1 MKTSLEQSV
10 PAQATNPGWTPA
22 QSAGSRTTESLCA
35 RLTAGTSRAAVT
47 FAGQGVEVFDELA
60 TLIES
65 SPTAHALVVQVSEVT
80 RRWPNVVDFAR
91 AGAFDQGFDPWLW
104 ASTPAARPER
114 AYLASSPVSQP
125 AILLCQ
131 AARWASCL
139 DLGLRAAVASGGIVA
154 ATGHSQGIMAA
165 VLAAETG
172 AGAVSPDRL
181 VEMLEWMAWQGV
193 HMAASYRRLGGEAPT
208 TTRSAMAS
216 VAGLD
221 RARLEAVLAELN
233 DGLEGVE
240 RPVVALENARTRFV
254 VSGPPA
260 RLDAVRVGL
269 EALAAREAAAKKAG
283 RFAGQVAEVQW
294 AYLDVAAAYHS
305 PAMATGHEAM
315 RVTAGACGFRVD
327 ASAFAFPVVSVA
339 DGRVWDRNA
348 GDLTEALLSSMFV
361 ERVRWSTAV
370 TVASSL
376 RGADTVVDCGPGDG
390 VALLSRSVLRGTG
403 RRVFALARAD
413 ERQAFFDEPYDPR
426 GERQPVRYADFTPVR
441 TAAHDGRPFID
452 NRFTRGTGTPPVF
465 LAGMTPTTSD
475 TPIVVAAANAGFTAE
490 LAGGGQVSERIFWR
504 RMEAMAAALEPGR
517 GFVFNALFLDPYLW
531 DLHVRKA
538 GLVKKA
544 RRMGYPI
551 DGVTIS
557 AGIPEVEDAVALLDD
572 LAGLGMRINAFKPGT
587 LAQIEQVVRIAR
599 AAPAHTVYVHLE
611 GGKAGGHHSWEDLD
625 ALLLA
630 GYAMLRD
637 RPNVVVCAG
646 GGIGTPAA
654 AVERLNGTW
663 ARRHGLEPM
672 PVDAVFLGTRVMA
685 CLEACTSDA
694 VKDALVDANGTG
706 EWVFNGEVHGG
717 VTSGKSSLNADIW
730 YLENDAARAGRLLD
744 AVAGDAEAVERRRD
758 EIIAALE
765 KTSKPYFG
773 DVERMTY
780 AQAARRLVTL
790 LAVGRG
796 GPYEDGPFP
805 DPTYRTRVADFL
817 RLCERRLA
825 VGRGASVESVVPRL
839 EVLDAPE
846 TVLENFLATYPR
858 AESERVHPDDA
869 RAFVRDVCDRPGK
882 PVCFVAAL
890 DADVR
895 RRFKADSLWQAHDD
909 RWPASQVFAIPG
921 PEAVA
926 GIRVKNE
933 PVAEVLQSFVDAL
946 VETLP
951 ESAGTPTAPVAA
963 PVDAALAVDL
973 RGVTVVSECGPETL
987 RLYLGT
993 TYGGALAAFLRA
1005 GEIVVAQ
1012 RRTRSPL
1019 VALLVPTLGAR
1030 VECEAGADGHLR
1042 RCVLTPAAGGE
1053 QLDLSLEHDGPRE
1066 VLRLD
1071 LRLTRATLTQRFAV
1085 AHGTGGRVFVGLDPE
1100 PGAVTTFYHH
1110 ALFGESLTAAAPL
1123 TEARETCGLSAREV
1137 EDYRLQTD
1145 AEARANMPLPMAFSL
1160 VWRPL
1165 MRVLSAP
1172 AYGAALLRLLHRSV
1186 HVVPG
1191 PGWPVLADEALEVV
1205 SRAVR
1210 VTRTD
1215 AGMALETRSDAFRN
1229 GQTVVSVE
1237 AIFVLRG
1244 AETVDEH
1251 DQPVVERTR
1260 DAVDFEVTLPDAGA
1274 LAFLRGLPGVS
1285 LDAEVRVGDTV
1296 RWSGER
1302 DDRVDPDGRAA
1313 WSARGHLAVAGRAV
1327 GQFDLQDTCPTGAP
1341 GGEAPLDALR
1351 AVLTTPETAAAE
1363 APTRALGDT
1372 AWRLPGS
1379 MLGFALASR
1388 DLNPIH
1394 TSTLV
1399 ARLAGLDG
1407 VIVHGMYS
1415 AGRLHA
1421 ALVRTAAGGHE
1432 ARVRRFAVDF
1442 EAPAYPGE
1450 SARIEVRRV
1459 GVSGGVL
1466 RCVAELRVRRA
1477 LSQDEVV
1484 VARASAEVLAPRTA
1498 YVFPGQGIQRKGM
1511 GMEGYARS
1519 RAARAIW
1526 DRADAYT
1533 RAEFGFSI
1541 LSIVRENPVAS
1552 VIDGEARLHP
1562 QGLLNSTELTQVAMT
1577 VLAHAQV
1584 AELREAGAFVEDA
1597 VACGH
1602 SIGEYNAISAVTQVL
1617 PLEAVIA
1624 IVYARGCTMHR
1635 MVPRDAAGE
1644 SGYRMGVIRPNLA
1657 GLDHAAA
1664 EALVADIERETGQ
1677 FLEIVN
1683 FNVRGRQYSVTGQV
1697 EALEALERAL
1707 AARAR
1712 IQGKAPYVEVPGID
1726 VPFHSRALRDGVPGF
1741 RAVLDARLPPEV
1753 DAQRLVHRYVPNLV
1767 GRPFELTRDFV
1778 ESVVAK
1784 TGSPVLVDAL
1794 NQLETL
1800 KPNVLARLLLLEL
1813 LAWQF
1818 ASPVRWIDS
1827 QEVLEAPAAEG
1838 GLGVERVIEV
1848 GVGYQPTLVG
1858 MAKQSLGAQVQVLHV
1873 EVDRERVFAQDADAD
1888 VAGLAEAAEVAPQ
1901 RVEVAPVVAI
1911 AAPVP
1916 SGAPSVSAAPVQ
1928 DRAFGPADA
1937 ARVVL
1942 AWQARVRPEQLR
1954 AEADRDETIDE
1965 LFGGVSSRRNQ
1976 VLLDLGAELGTGA
1989 VDGAHERP
1997 LSTLLP
2003 ELAKRA
2009 TVFSGPG
2016 RYLRVHTDEAFKR
2029 VFGRAGLS
2037 RGDLQTRLEGTYGLG
2052 PGLRDHF
2059 SVSLALESRDGA
2071 STRGGAL
2078 GGLAGKVAT
2087 RAAEVEALLD
2097 EHVGALGQRLGL
2109 TLGRRVEHAASS
2121 AVDSAALN
2129 ALEARIFGPQ
2139 GALTGLSLDL
2149 AERLRALADA
2159 PVADRV
2165 VDPRDELATRF
2176 EGLVAELGPEWEAAT
2191 RGAFDARKHVV
2202 FAAAWASAQRD
2213 VARLALL
2220 DADALD
2226 VTLEAEVD
2234 RLAPWTADARV
2245 RDTAR
2250 WYAARARAAG
2260 KPRVADALDR
2270 LAVERAPTGLDVPAL
2285 RPTCSVGVDGTLDV
2299 REVPRDTPAPPTPY
2313 VDFAGRTIL
2322 VTGASPGSIALEAV
2336 RHLLR
2341 GGARVYVTTSTYSA
2355 ARLRTYR
2362 EVYEAAAGPGAEL
2375 HVVPFNQASLR
2386 DVDALVDWL
2395 AAEVTEPT
2403 GGGVRVLKRPDH
2415 IDVVL
2420 PFAAMKDGG
2429 TVDTLDT
2436 HSDVALRA
2444 NLVAVERLVARFARL
2459 ARTRGVGH
2467 RPTHVVLPL
2476 SPNVGGFG
2484 GDGTYAESKTGLEA
2498 LLRKHTS
2505 EHEAWGHALTLAAA
2519 RIGWVRGT
2527 GLMDQNDALAAG
2539 LEAEA
2544 GVRTSSAAEM
2554 GARIAALC
2562 TDEVRRQARTAPV
2575 LADLTDGLADVAA
2588 VKPVIDA
2595 VRARLESQVRER
2607 KRQHALASAFD
2618 ARTRPRPP
2626 VARVEP
2632 LVSLDTPPVVAAQTP
2647 QAFPRPSGA
2656 TLEDTVVV
2664 VGYGELGPYGGART
2678 RFEYEADGAL
2688 SPAGVLELAW
2698 TTGLVHWDDSGRGTW
2713 VDTETKAPVAEADL
2727 VARYGE
2733 AVMKRVGIRVIEP
2746 AVAGFD
2752 PEGLTTYTTVLL
2764 DRDFSFEVTS
2774 EAEARSFEAA
2784 DPKHTRVGVAPNGE
2798 GWRVTRTA
2806 GAELRLPR
2814 RMRLSRNVAGQIPT
2828 GFDPVRA
2835 GVPADLAE
2843 SVDRLTLFNL
2853 VATAD
2858 AFLSAGLTP
2867 EELLRWVH
2875 PARVGNA
2882 QGAGIGGMRSL
2893 RRLYVDVVLDRERQT
2908 DALQETL
2915 INVLAGYVV
2924 QSYVG
2929 SYGPMVHPVAA
2940 CATAAVSLEVGA
2952 DLIRGGK
2959 ADFVVAGG
2967 YDDLGAEGAQGFSDM
2982 NATAD
2987 TDEMRGMGLEPGQM
3001 SRANDLRRRGFVE
3014 AQGGGTLL
3022 LARADVAAKMGLPV
3036 LAVLAYAGSFS
3047 DGVQRSVPAPGLG
3060 VVAAGMG
3067 GTTSPLGTALARHGL
3082 TADDVAVVYKHDT
3095 STAANDPNENRV
3107 HETLQRVLGR
3117 TLGNP
3122 LWVVSQKTLTGHSKG
3137 GAAAWQAIGLCQTLA
3152 SGRIPGNRNLDCVDP
3167 YMRSFEHLGFT
3178 NRTLPLGRLHALRAG
3193 LLTSLGFGHVGG
3205 IALLLH
3211 TAAFE
3216 ALLTPEAL
3224 AVYRAARTARE
3235 ATRDHVWYDILRGRR
3250 ALFERRGHRRFH
3262 AADGSTAQTHEELE
3276 MLLSADARLDPTGA
3290 RFMRPRA
3297 EDRS

>member
-10 PAQATNPGWTPA
+10 PPQASNSEWTPA
-22 QSAGSRTTESLCA
+22 QGAGSRTTESLCG

-65 SPTAHALVVQVSEVT
+65 SPAARALVRQVSEVT
-80 RRWPNVVDFAR
+80 RRWPAVLDFAR

-104 ASTPAARPER
+104 ATSPAARPER
-114 AYLASSPVSQP
+114 GYLASSPVSQP

-131 AARWASCL
+131 AARWASSL

-172 AGAVSPDRL
+172 AGVVALDRV

-208 TTRSAMAS
+208 ATRSAMAS

-221 RARLEAVLAELN
+221 RTRLESILSEVCG
-233 DGLEGVE
+233 GLEGAE
-240 RPVVALENARTRFV
+240 RPVIALENARTRFV
-254 VSGPPA
+254 LSGPPA
-260 RLDAVRVGL
+260 RLDEVREGL

-305 PAMATGHEAM
+305 PAMATGHAAM
-315 RVTAGACGFRVD
+315 RATAHARGFRVD
-327 ASAFAFPVVSVA
+327 ASAFAFPVVSVSE
-339 DGRVWDRNA
+339 GTVWDRAA
-348 GDLTEALLSSMFV
+348 GDITEALLSSMFV

-370 TVASSL
+370 TVASNL
-376 RGADTVVDCGPGDG
+376 RGADAVVDCGPGDG
-390 VALLSRSVLRGTG
+390 VALLTRSVLRGTG

-413 ERQAFFDEPYDPR
+413 ERQAFFDEPYEPR
-426 GERQPVRYADFTPVR
+426 GERQPIRYADFAPARATRP
-441 TAAHDGRPFID
+441 DGRPWVD
-452 NRFTRGTGTPPVF
+452 NRFSRGTGTPPVF

-504 RMEAMAAALEPGR
+504 RMEAMAEALEPGR

-531 DLHVRKA
+531 DLHIRKA

-544 RRMGYPI
+544 RRQGFPI

-572 LAGLGMRINAFKPGT
+572 LAGLGMRVNAFKPGT

-646 GGIGTPAA
+646 GGIGTPTAA
-654 AVERLNGTW
+654 IERLNGSW

-706 EWVFNGEVHGG
+706 DWVFNGEVHGG

-773 DVERMTY
+773 DLERMTY
-780 AQAARRLVTL
+780 AQAVRRLVTL

-805 DPTYRTRVADFL
+805 DPSYRTRVADFL

-825 VGRGASVESVVPRL
+825 VGRGAPVESVVPGL
-839 EVLDAPE
+839 EALDAPE
-846 TVLENFLATYPR
+846 AVLQRFETTYPD
-858 AESERVHPDDA
+858 AALERVHPDDA
-869 RAFVRDVCDRPGK
+869 RAFVRDICDRPGK

-921 PEAVA
+921 PEAVG

-933 PVAEVLQSFVDAL
+933 PVAEVLQAFVDGL
-946 VETLP
+946 VDTLP
-951 ESAGTPTAPVAA
+951 ESAEAPTASVVA

-973 RGVTVVSECGPETL
+973 HGVTVVSECAPDTL
-987 RLYLGT
+987 RLYLRA
-993 TYGGALAAFLRA
+993 TYGGALAAFLGA
-1005 GEIVVAQ
+1005 AEIFVAH
-1012 RRTRSPL
+1012 RHTRSPV
-1019 VALLVPTLGAR
+1019 VALLASTVGAR
-1030 VECEAGADGHLR
+1030 VDCEADADGHLR
-1042 RCVLTPAAGGE
+1042 RCVLRPAVGGE
-1053 QLDLSLEHDGPRE
+1053 QLDLSLEREGPRE
-1066 VLRLD
+1066 VVRLD
-1071 LRLTRATLTQRFAV
+1071 LRLTRATLTQRFVAV
-1085 AHGTGGRVFVGLDPE
+1085 EGTGGLTFVGLDPE
-1100 PGAVTTFYHH
+1100 PGSVTNFYHH

-1123 TEARETCGLSAREV
+1123 TEAREVCSLSAREI

-1145 AEARANMPLPMAFSL
+1145 AGALGHMPLPMAFSL

-1186 HVVPG
+1186 RIVPG
-1191 PGWPVLADEALEVV
+1191 PAWPVAADQALEVV

-1215 AGMALETRSDAFRN
+1215 AGMSLETRSEAFRH
-1229 GQTVVSVE
+1229 GQGVVCVE
-1237 AIFVLRG
+1237 ATFVLRG

-1251 DQPVVERTR
+1251 DAPVVERTW
-1260 DAVDFEVTLPDAGA
+1260 DTVDFDVTVPDAGA

-1285 LDAEVRVGDTV
+1285 LEAEVRAGDTV

-1302 DDRVDPDGRAA
+1302 NDRVDVDGRSA
-1313 WSARGHLAVAGRAV
+1313 WSARGQLAVAGRTV
-1327 GQFDLQDTCPTGAP
+1327 GQFDLQDTCPSGAP
-1341 GGEAPLDALR
+1341 RGEAPLDALR
-1351 AVLTTPETAAAE
+1351 AVLATPEGHGADT
-1363 APTRALGDT
+1363 PSRALGET
-1372 AWRLPGS
+1372 AWRLPGN

-1421 ALVRTAAGGHE
+1421 SLVRSAAGGHE
-1432 ARVRRFAVDF
+1432 SRVRRFAVDF

-1450 SARIEVRRV
+1450 SARIAVRSV
-1459 GVSGGVL
+1459 GVTGGVL
-1466 RCVAELRVRRA
+1466 RCVAELRVQRA

-1484 VARASAEVLAPRTA
+1484 VARASAEVLPPRTA

-1519 RAARAIW
+1519 RAARALW

-1635 MVPRDAAGE
+1635 MVPRDASGE

-1664 EALVADIERETGQ
+1664 EALVAEIERETGQ

-1697 EALEALERAL
+1697 GALDALERAL

-1741 RAVLDARLPPEV
+1741 RAVLDARLPPEI

-1784 TGSPVLVDAL
+1784 TGSPVLMD
-1794 NQLETL
+1794 
-1800 KPNVLARLLLLEL
+1800 VLARFEMQKPDVLARTLLLEL

-1827 QEVLEAPAAEG
+1827 QEVLEAPRAEG
-1838 GLGVERVIEV
+1838 GLEVERVIEV

-1858 MAKQSLGAQVQVLHV
+1858 MAKQSLGAHVQVLHV
-1873 EVDRERVFAQDADAD
+1873 EVDRERVFALDADAD
-1888 VAGLAEAAEVAPQ
+1888 VAGLVEAAETAPSGPL
-1901 RVEVAPVVAI
+1901 VAPVLVAAPVFSGAPSAS

-1916 SGAPSVSAAPVQ
+1916 
-1928 DRAFGPADA
+1928 DRPFGPADA

-1954 AEADRDETIDE
+1954 AEAGRDETIDE

-2009 TVFSGPG
+2009 TGFNGPG
-2016 RYLRVHTDEAFKR
+2016 RYLRVHADEAFKR
-2029 VFGRAGLS
+2029 VFGRAALS
-2037 RGDLQTRLEGTYGLG
+2037 RSELHTRLEGTYGLG

-2059 SVSLALESRDGA
+2059 AVSLALESREGA
-2071 STRGGAL
+2071 STRGGVL

-2087 RAAEVEALLD
+2087 RASEVEALLD

-2109 TLGRRVEHAASS
+2109 TLGRRVEHTAAT

-2129 ALEARIFGPQ
+2129 ALDARIFGPQ

-2159 PVADRV
+2159 PQTDAVA
-2165 VDPRDELATRF
+2165 DPRDDLAVRF
-2176 EGLVAELGPEWEAAT
+2176 EALVAELGPEWEAAT
-2191 RGAFDARKHVV
+2191 RGTFDAHKHVV

-2220 DADALD
+2220 DAG
-2226 VTLEAEVD
+2226 AEVSTLVAEVE
-2234 RLAPWTADARV
+2234 RLAPWTSDARV

-2250 WYAARARAAG
+2250 WYAGCARVAG

-2270 LAVERAPTGLDVPAL
+2270 LAVERAPTGLAVPTL
-2285 RPTCSVGVDGTLDV
+2285 RPVCTVGADGALEL
-2299 REVPRDTPAPPTPY
+2299 REVPRDTPASPTPF
-2313 VDFAGRTIL
+2313 VGFAGRTML

-2436 HSDVALRA
+2436 RSDVALRA

-2459 ARTRGVGH
+2459 ARIRGVGH

-2505 EHEAWGHALTLAAA
+2505 EHDAWGHALTLAAA

-2539 LEAEA
+2539 LEASA

-2595 VRARLESQVRER
+2595 VRTRLESQVRER
-2607 KRQHALASAFD
+2607 KRQQALTEAFG
-2618 ARTRPRPP
+2618 ARTRPRRPA
-2626 VARVEP
+2626 VLVEP
-2632 LVSLDTPPVVAAQTP
+2632 LVPLDASVVVSPRAYG
-2647 QAFPRPSGA
+2647 AFPRPQGA

-2678 RFEYEADGAL
+2678 RFEYETDGAL

-2698 TTGLVHWDDSGRGTW
+2698 TTGLVRWDDSGRGTW
-2713 VDTETKAPVAEADL
+2713 VDTETNAPVAEADL
-2727 VARYGE
+2727 VSRYGE

-2752 PEGLTTYTTVLL
+2752 PEALTTYTTVLL
-2764 DRDFSFEVTS
+2764 DRDFSFEVTT

-2784 DPKHTRVGVAPNGE
+2784 DPKHTRVAVSPSGE

-2814 RMRLSRNVAGQIPT
+2814 RIRLSRNVAGQLPT

-2940 CATAAVSLEVGA
+2940 CATAAVSLEVAA

-2967 YDDLGAEGAQGFSDM
+2967 YDDLGSEGAQGFSDM

-3036 LAVLAYAGSFS
+3036 LGVLAYAGSFS

-3067 GTTSPLGTALARHGL
+3067 GATSPLGSALVRHGL

-3137 GAAAWQAIGLCQTLA
+3137 GAAAWQAIGLCQTLS
-3152 SGRIPGNRNLDCVDP
+3152 SGRVPGNRNLDCVDP

-3178 NRTLPLGRLHALRAG
+3178 NKTLPLGRLHDLRAG

-3205 IALLLH
+3205 IALMLH
-3211 TAAFE
+3211 PAAFE
-3216 ALLTPEAL
+3216 ALLPTETLADYREAR
-3224 AVYRAARTARE
+3224 VARE
-3235 ATRDHVWYDILRGRR
+3235 TTRNRAWYDILRGRR

-3262 AADGSTAQTHEELE
+3262 AADGSAAQTAEELE
-3276 MLLSADARLDPTGA
+3276 MLLSAEARLDPTGA
-3290 RFMRPRA
+3290 RFVRPRA